1 MNGTCEKEN
10 ESEEQCLRAMK
21 CELNVL
27 SRSDGSAM
35 FTQGSI
41 NLLYGLNM
49 TIQMHAFVANFV
61 SFYRQNVK

>member
-1 MNGTCEKEN
+1 MQNMN
-10 ESEEQCLRAMK
+10 EEQCLRAMK

-41 NLLYGLNM
+41 IVLYGFKHDHTNACISCRLRL
-49 TIQMHAFVANFV
+49 ILLAKCKVI
-61 SFYRQNVK
+61 